1 MHVDIIE
8 SYDAFAALQENWN
21 DLYSKD
27 PQAQF
32 FLSWLWLSQVF
43 KMNPHRWI
51 VLAVK
56 QDHADAVC
64 IGFFPL
70 WLKTVWSKSQR
81 QFRNE
86 IHLAGPLPWGYRTGF
101 ICHPD
106 WEEPIIV
113 SFADKLR
120 DMYWSRISLKYLCVS
135 DRRLDLFLDHF
146 PSSTFRSS
154 SHKLMINEGTTDFL
168 VCPYVE
174 LPDDYE
180 TYLKKH
186 LSSNARSNIRRFMRR
201 FENSEDLRISTVS
214 AHTLQRDLDI
224 LVELWTKT
232 WLESKGD
239 KTKSMARKYRKILQQ
254 GFECD
259 MLYMLVLWS
268 GDTPLGALASFVDWQ
283 KSSLHCFVSARDESR
298 PVPLIGWVLHAHNIR
313 WAIDNGIKIYD
324 FGQGNQSYKYA
335 YAAKDQSIKYLVV
348 STRSGVNLNGML
360 EPSRID
366 EVMVETVSFLEK
378 GLTEEAK
385 IACEQVLMTLKAK

>member
-101 ICHPD
+101 VCHPD

-146 PSSTFRSS
+146 NPDNQVAHQTSLDRVFKR
-154 SHKLMINEGTTDFL
+154 KCGKGKFPGFTDI
-168 VCPYVE
+168 V
-174 LPDDYE
+174 
-180 TYLKKH
+180 
-186 LSSNARSNIRRFMRR
+186 
-201 FENSEDLRISTVS
+201 
-214 AHTLQRDLDI
+214 
-224 LVELWTKT
+224 
-232 WLESKGD
+232 
-239 KTKSMARKYRKILQQ
+239 QQ
-254 GFECD
+254 GP
-259 MLYMLVLWS
+259 
-268 GDTPLGALASFVDWQ
+268 GHQ
-283 KSSLHCFVSARDESR
+283 
-298 PVPLIGWVLHAHNIR
+298 
-313 WAIDNGIKIYD
+313 
-324 FGQGNQSYKYA
+324 
-335 YAAKDQSIKYLVV
+335 
-348 STRSGVNLNGML
+348 
-360 EPSRID
+360 
-366 EVMVETVSFLEK
+366 
-378 GLTEEAK
+378 
-385 IACEQVLMTLKAK
+385 